1 MMKGATN
8 KICVKCGEQMIL
20 KTISRTFN
28 IRGKEI
34 EIRGIE
40 AYVCD
45 KCGEIVYTNAEAK
58 MIERVI
64 DAVNERPQEEISTL
78 NLTETAEYLRVS
90 NQTVYNMIKDGRI
103 KAYKVGREWRFL
115 GSDIL
120 AYMNVSASDSL
131 LAAKGGTSSEHDMQI
146 IRQEIANRKKT
157 E

>member
-1 MMKGATN
+1 MMKGATH
-8 KICVKCGEQMIL
+8 KICVECGEQMTL

-45 KCGEIVYTNAEAK
+45 KCGEIVYTSAEAK

-64 DAVNERPQEEISTL
+64 GAVNESPQEEISTL

-90 NQTVYNMIKDGRI
+90 NQTVYYMIKDGRI

-115 GSDIL
+115 RSDIL

-131 LAAKGGTSSEHDMQI
+131 LAAKGGTSSEHDMKI
-146 IRQEIANRKKT
+146 IRQEIAKRKKP